1 MPRKTERKGCDKR
14 DGNKKTPKKENSEF
28 PAEKSG
34 SADKEKD
41 LYLTQIA
48 YLTDELER

>member
-1 MPRKTERKGCDKR
+1 MPRKTERKNSDKR

-34 SADKEKD
+34 SGDKEKD